1 MWPDRETSRS
11 IGAAVPSA
19 RGFAALFGKRR
30 PVTIRW
36 LAALRASTGGFRAP
50 IGRTAAKVARGIL
63 HMSIEPFPPGG
74 SGPDSLSVENGI
86 LRGRDGWLF
95 LWDGSNDVSRYYTDP
110 GYFGAPEL
118 AGWVTLL
125 RARAARCAQIGAQ
138 YRHLVVPDKISVYPQ
153 HLTAPLRYF
162 DQHPGAR
169 FARAF
174 PDDTLCVD
182 ILPDLRGTRGDWA
195 ARVEPGGGE
204 AEGSDKF
211 FFKTDSHWT
220 FEGCQVA
227 YLRLCESLGVTPCD
241 LSKARP
247 GPGKEMVLDL
257 GAKLSPPVLEHAR
270 FGRVLR
276 QAKRQADNEMV
287 RYNESEGLAKGTPR
301 FVGCMVHNHNDQ
313 PQAIAK
319 RVVLFGDSFCEFR
332 PHLLTAMLS
341 ETFRDVHFV
350 WSTSL
355 DWDFIAALKPDI
367 VITEIAERFVNR
379 LPKDDF
385 RVSLD

>member
-1 MWPDRETSRS
+1 MSSTKTFLSAFAR
-11 IGAAVPSA
+11 VP
-19 RGFAALFGKRR
+19 
-30 PVTIRW
+30 
-36 LAALRASTGGFRAP
+36 
-50 IGRTAAKVARGIL
+50 
-63 HMSIEPFPPGG
+63 EP
-74 SGPDSLSVENGI
+74 GPLPVENGI

-95 LWDGSNDVSRYYTDP
+95 LWDGSNDVHRYFTDP
-110 GYFGAPEL
+110 GYFGSAEL
-118 AGWVTLL
+118 FAWSDLL
-125 RARAARCAQIGAQ
+125 QGRAERCARIGAR

-153 HLTAPLRYF
+153 HLPAPLPHF
-162 DQHPGAR
+162 DSHPAAQ

-174 PDDTLCVD
+174 RDDALCVD
-182 ILPDLRGTRGDWA
+182 ILPDLRGDRGNWA
-195 ARVEPGGGE
+195 ARVEPGGGD
-204 AEGSDKF
+204 AVGTDAF

-227 YLRLCESLGVTPCD
+227 YLRLCESLDIPPCD
-241 LSKARP
+241 LSRARP
-247 GPGKEMVLDL
+247 GPGKEMALDL

-276 QAKRQADNEMV
+276 RSQRRADNEMV
-287 RYNESEGLAKGTPR
+287 RYNESEGFAKGAPR
-301 FVGCMVHNHNDQ
+301 FVGCMVHNQNDR
-313 PQAIAK
+313 PKAIAK

-355 DWDFIAALKPDI
+355 DWGFIEALKPDI

-379 LPKDDF
+379 LPTDDF
-385 RVSLD
+385 VVARD